1 MRFPWA
7 NTLLLLFLGAE
18 LVSGFFGLTSGSE
31 NRAIHMQIHRIAGY
45 GILAVLGWKMLNVF
59 RSLKW
64 PRPGSVR
71 IASLALGLTLTATM
85 ILGLVWSIAGSYYW
99 WLFSGVSWHI
109 YAGAAMAPL
118 LAWHAWYMLRRF
130 PLGFWSDRR
139 LFLRAS
145 GLAIAGFV
153 GWQFVERTTLF
164 AGLPGNSRRFT
175 GSYDRGK
182 FTGNAFPRVSWLND
196 DPAPIDV
203 DAWSLKVTG
212 AVERPRVFHYSDL
225 NGQTEVTATIDCTGG
240 WHSTQRWRGTPLSE
254 LLNDVGP
261 FGASRSITVRSVTGY
276 YRRFG
281 LGDAEGLLL
290 ATHVTGEPLS
300 HGHGAPVRLIAPGRR
315 GFDWVKWVTEI
326 EIGETPSWWQPP
338 LPLQ

>member
-7 NTLLLLFLGAE
+7 NTLLLIFLSAE

-45 GILAVLGWKMLNVF
+45 GILIVLGWKVLNVL
-59 RSLKW
+59 RSLRW

-71 IASLALGLTLTATM
+71 TASAALAVVLVFTLALGLW
-85 ILGLVWSIAGSYYW
+85 WSLLGSYHW
-99 WLFSGVSWHI
+99 WLFSGMSWHI
-109 YAGAAMAPL
+109 YAGAALVPL
-118 LAWHAWYMLRRF
+118 LAWHAWYMFRGF
-130 PLGFWSDRR
+130 PPAFWADRR
-139 LFLRAS
+139 LVLRAS
-145 GLAIAGFV
+145 GLATIGFL
-153 GWQFVERTTLF
+153 GWQVMERT
-164 AGLPGNSRRFT
+164 ASAASLPGGDRRFT
-175 GSYDRGK
+175 GSYGRGD
-182 FTGNAFPRVSWLND
+182 FTGNSFPRVSWLND
-196 DPAPIDV
+196 NPSSIDV
-203 DAWSLKVTG
+203 DRWSLKVAG
-212 AVERPRVFHYSDL
+212 AVGRPRVFHYSDL

-261 FGASRSITVRSVTGY
+261 SDASRSITVRSVTGY

-281 LGDAEGLLL
+281 LGDAPGLLL